1 MINIIPAELPTP
13 KLHEYLLG
21 CVAPRPI
28 AFVSTIDSKGNVNLA
43 PFSFFNV
50 FGSNPPTLVF
60 SPARSGRTG
69 KTKHTLDNLYEV
81 GECVVNIVSYDMI
94 HQCNLASAEFEK
106 GVNEFERAGFT
117 QVPSSV
123 VKPPRVGQ
131 SKAHIECKVKQI
143 IETGQGGG
151 AGNLVICEV
160 VALHVDES
168 VVDENGS
175 IVPDKFDYVARMG
188 KNYWARIVPEAI
200 VEMPKMPDA
209 TKVLGVNN
217 LPEAIRLSNYLTG
230 NEIALLANNTHL
242 PADEAIE
249 AAKNLPDVQQA
260 IAANSLPQLVKDSIA
275 KFDLELALK
284 LAMLVK

>member
-1 MINIIPAELPTP
+1 MINIIPSELPTP

-21 CVAPRPI
+21 CVAPRPV
-28 AFVSTIDSKGNVNLA
+28 AFVSTIDKEGNVNLA

-50 FGSNPPTLVF
+50 FGSNPPTLIF

-123 VKPPRVGQ
+123 VKPPRVGE

-160 VALHVDES
+160 VALHIDES
-168 VVDENGS
+168 VLDENGGIS
-175 IVPDKFDYVARMG
+175 PFKFDQIARMG
-188 KNYWARIVPEAI
+188 KNYWARMVPEAI
-200 VEMPKMPDA
+200 IEMPKMPDA

-217 LPEAIRLSNYLTG
+217 LPEKIRLSNYLTG
-230 NEIALLANNTHL
+230 SEIALLANNIEL
-242 PADEAIE
+242 PTDESIEATKALPEVQKAIE
-249 AAKNLPDVQQA
+249 ENTLQ
-260 IAANSLPQLVKDSIA
+260 QLVKNTIA
-275 KFDLELALK
+275 GYDLELGLK
-284 LAMLVK
+284 LALLA

>member
-1 MINIIPAELPTP
+1 MINIIPSEIPSP

-21 CVAPRPI
+21 CVAPRPV
-28 AFVSTIDSKGNVNLA
+28 AFVSTIDKEGNVNLA

-50 FGSNPPTLVF
+50 FGSNPPTLIF

-117 QVPSSV
+117 QVPSSIV
-123 VKPPRVGQ
+123 QPPRVGQ

-160 VALHVDES
+160 VALHIDES
-168 VVDENGS
+168 VMDENGGIS
-175 IVPDKFDYVARMG
+175 PFKFDQIARMG
-188 KNYWARIVPEAI
+188 KNYWARMVPSAI
-200 VEMPKMPDA
+200 IEMPKMPDA
-209 TKVLGVNN
+209 NKVLGVNK
-217 LPEAIRLSNYLTG
+217 LPEKIRLSNFLTG
-230 NEIALLANNTHL
+230 NEIALLANNVEL
-242 PADEAIE
+242 PTDEALV
-249 AAKNLPDVQQA
+249 ATKQLPEVQKA
-260 IAANSLPQLVKDSIA
+260 IVENNLPQLIKDTIVA
-275 KFDLELALK
+275 NDLEMGLK
-284 LAMLVK
+284 LAMLA

>member
-1 MINIIPAELPTP
+1 MINIIPSEIPSS

-28 AFVSTIDSKGNVNLA
+28 AFVSTIDKEGNVNLA

-50 FGSNPPTLVF
+50 FGSNPPTLIF
-60 SPARSGRTG
+60 SPSRSGRTG

-123 VKPPRVGQ
+123 VKPPRVGE

-160 VALHVDES
+160 VALHVSES
-168 VVDENGS
+168 VLDGNGGIS
-175 IVPDKFDYVARMG
+175 PFKFDQVARLG
-188 KNYWARIVPEAI
+188 KNYWARIVEEAI
-200 VEMPKMPDA
+200 IEMPKMPDA

-217 LPEAIRLSNYLTG
+217 LPDKIRLSSYLTG
-230 NEIALLANNTHL
+230 NEIALLANNLEIPTQEEL
-242 PADEAIE
+242 DATKQSPEVQKAIE
-249 AAKNLPDVQQA
+249 ENNLH
-260 IAANSLPQLVKDSIA
+260 QLIRKTITSN
-275 KFDLELALK
+275 DLEFALK
-284 LAMLVK
+284 LALLAN